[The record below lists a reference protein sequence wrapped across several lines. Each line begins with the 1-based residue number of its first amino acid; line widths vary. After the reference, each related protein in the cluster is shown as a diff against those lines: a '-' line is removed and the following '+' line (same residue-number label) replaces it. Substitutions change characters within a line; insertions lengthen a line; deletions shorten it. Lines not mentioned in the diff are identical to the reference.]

1 MLQGSPPACRGA
13 IGPTPGIGRERSPG
27 DVRGLVELTPLGLAA
42 PVAYRRGMGM
52 TDPGLGARWDATWR
66 MILRQEAN
74 VSAAVSLLV
83 VVVWVLI
90 GGSFWPRWVWFGL
103 AVPLALQVGV
113 RRGLRAPRGQQP
125 LTVHSAVSVVLALT
139 ALAVWVLMG
148 ASGAFWPVWPVLGLG
163 VALALH
169 AWIQH
174 GLPTDRERALID
186 RVDVL
191 TRTRSGA
198 VDVQAA
204 ELRRIERD
212 LHDGAQA
219 RMVSAAMNLGLAEEL
234 LDKDPQS
241 VAGLVAESRSSMLTA
256 LDELRT
262 VMRGIQP
269 PVLADRG
276 LEGAVRALALHL
288 AVPVTV
294 TGEIPGQAPPPVETA
309 VYFAVS
315 ECLANV
321 VKHSGARQ
329 AEVDLGYRDG
339 VLWAAVSDDGDG
351 GASMTAGTGLRGVA
365 LRLEVFDGRV
375 ALTSPAGGP
384 TVVRMEVPCELSSP
398 RT

>member
-1 MLQGSPPACRGA
+1 
-13 IGPTPGIGRERSPG
+13 
-27 DVRGLVELTPLGLAA
+27 
-42 PVAYRRGMGM
+42 M
-52 TDPGLGARWDATWR
+52 TDSGRAARRDATWR

-74 VSAAVSLLV
+74 VSVAVGLLMLV
-83 VVVWVLI
+83 IWALS
-90 GGSFWPRWVWFGL
+90 GGGAFWPRWVWFAL
-103 AVPLALQVGV
+103 AIPLALQAAV
-113 RRGLRAPRGQQP
+113 RRGLRAPRGQR
-125 LTVHSAVSVVLALT
+125 LLIVHSALSGVLALMM
-139 ALAVWVLMG
+139 LAIWVLAG
-148 ASGAFWPVWPVLGLG
+148 ARAPFWPVWPALGLG
-163 VALALH
+163 IVLALH
-169 AWIQH
+169 GWIRH
-174 GLPTDRERALID
+174 ALATNRERALIS

-191 TRTRSGA
+191 TRTRRGA
-198 VDVQAA
+198 LDVQAA

-219 RMVSAAMNLGLAEEL
+219 RMVSVAMNLGLAEEL

-241 VAGLVAESRSSMLTA
+241 IAELLAESRSSMITA
-256 LDELRT
+256 LDDLRT

-276 LEGAVRALALHL
+276 LEGAVRALALDL

-294 TGEIPGQAPPPVETA
+294 TSDIPGQAPPPVESA

-321 VKHSGARQ
+321 VKHSGAGR
-329 AEVDLGYRDG
+329 AGVDLGYRDG
-339 VLWAAVSDDGDG
+339 VLSVVVSDDGDG

-365 LRLEVFDGRV
+365 RRLEVFDGTI

-384 TVVRMEVPCELSSP
+384 TVVRMEVPCELSLP

>member
-1 MLQGSPPACRGA
+1 
-13 IGPTPGIGRERSPG
+13 
-27 DVRGLVELTPLGLAA
+27 
-42 PVAYRRGMGM
+42 MGV
-52 TDPGLGARWDATWR
+52 TDPGRGARWDATWR

-83 VVVWVLI
+83 LVIWVLS

-103 AVPLALQVGV
+103 AVPLALQVAV
-113 RRGLRAPRGQQP
+113 RRGLRAARGQRL
-125 LTVHSAVSVVLALT
+125 LTVHGAVSVVLAVMM
-139 ALAVWVLMG
+139 LAIWVLAG
-148 ASGAFWPVWPVLGLG
+148 ADRAFWPVWPALGLG
-163 VALALH
+163 IALALH
-169 AWIQH
+169 GWIRH
-174 GLPTDRERALID
+174 GLSADRERALID

-219 RMVSAAMNLGLAEEL
+219 RMVSVAMNLGLAEEL
-234 LDKDPQS
+234 LDKDPQL
-241 VAGLVAESRSSMLTA
+241 VAELVAESRSSMLTA

-294 TGEIPGQAPPPVETA
+294 AGEIPGQAPPPVESA

-321 VKHSGARQ
+321 VKHSGARR

-339 VLWAAVSDDGDG
+339 VLSVVVSDDGDG

>member
-1 MLQGSPPACRGA
+1 MDVTA
-13 IGPTPGIGRERSPG
+13 PGR
-27 DVRGLVELTPLGLAA
+27 
-42 PVAYRRGMGM
+42 
-52 TDPGLGARWDATWR
+52 GARWDATWR

-74 VSAAVSLLV
+74 VSAALSLLMLV
-83 VVVWVLI
+83 IWVLS

-103 AVPLALQVGV
+103 AIPLALQVGV
-113 RRGLRAPRGQQP
+113 RRGLGAPRGQRL
-125 LTVHSAVSVVLALT
+125 LTVHAAVTVVLALIMV
-139 ALAVWVLMG
+139 ASWVLAG
-148 ASGAFWPVWPVLGLG
+148 ARGFFWPVWPALGLG
-163 VALALH
+163 TVLAVH
-169 AWIQH
+169 AWIRH
-174 GLPTDRERALID
+174 GFATDRERALID
-186 RVDVL
+186 RVEVL

-198 VDVQAA
+198 LDVQAA

-219 RMVSAAMNLGLAEEL
+219 RMVSVAMNLGLAEEL
-234 LDKDPQS
+234 LDKDPQLL
-241 VAGLVAESRSSMLTA
+241 AELLAESRSSMLTA

-294 TGEIPGQAPPPVETA
+294 VSEIPGQAPPPVESA

-321 VKHSGARQ
+321 IKHSGARS
-329 AEVDLGYRDG
+329 AEVELRYRDG
-339 VLWAAVSDDGDG
+339 VLSVVVSDDGDG

-365 LRLEVFDGRV
+365 RRLEVFDGTIE
-375 ALTSPAGGP
+375 LTSPAGGP

>member
-1 MLQGSPPACRGA
+1 
-13 IGPTPGIGRERSPG
+13 
-27 DVRGLVELTPLGLAA
+27 
-42 PVAYRRGMGM
+42 
-52 TDPGLGARWDATWR
+52 
-66 MILRQEAN
+66 
-74 VSAAVSLLV
+74 
-83 VVVWVLI
+83 
-90 GGSFWPRWVWFGL
+90 VWFGL

-113 RRGLRAPRGQQP
+113 RRGLAAPRGQRL
-125 LTVHSAVSVVLALT
+125 LTVHTAVTVVLALIM
-139 ALAVWVLMG
+139 LASWVLAG
-148 ASGAFWPVWPVLGLG
+148 ARGFFWPVWPALGLG
-163 VALALH
+163 TALAVHGWIRH
-169 AWIQH
+169 AFA
-174 GLPTDRERALID
+174 TDRERALVE
-186 RVDVL
+186 RVEVL

-198 VDVQAA
+198 LDVQAA

-219 RMVSAAMNLGLAEEL
+219 RMVSVAMNLGLAEEL

-241 VAGLVAESRSSMLTA
+241 LAELLAESRSSMLTA

-294 TGEIPGQAPPPVETA
+294 ASEIPGQAPPPVESA

-321 VKHSGARQ
+321 VKHSGARS
-329 AEVDLGYRDG
+329 AEVELRYRDG
-339 VLWAAVSDDGDG
+339 VLSVVVSDDGGG

-365 LRLEVFDGRV
+365 RRLEVFDGTIE
-375 ALTSPAGGP
+375 LTSPAGGP

>member
-1 MLQGSPPACRGA
+1 M
-13 IGPTPGIGRERSPG
+13 
-27 DVRGLVELTPLGLAA
+27 DV
-42 PVAYRRGMGM
+42 
-52 TDPGLGARWDATWR
+52 TDPGRGARWDATWR

-74 VSAAVSLLV
+74 VSAALSLLMLV
-83 VVVWVLI
+83 IWVLS
-90 GGSFWPRWVWFGL
+90 GGSFWPRWVWFAL

-113 RRGLRAPRGQQP
+113 RRGLGAPPGQR
-125 LTVHSAVSVVLALT
+125 LLAVHSAVTVVLALMM
-139 ALAVWVLMG
+139 LAIWVLAG
-148 ASGAFWPVWPVLGLG
+148 ARGFFWPVWPALGLG
-163 VALALH
+163 TALAVH
-169 AWIQH
+169 GWIRH
-174 GLPTDRERALID
+174 GFATDRERALID
-186 RVDVL
+186 RVEVL

-198 VDVQAA
+198 LDVQAA

-219 RMVSAAMNLGLAEEL
+219 RMVSVAMNLGLAEEL

-241 VAGLVAESRSSMLTA
+241 LAELLAESRSSMLTA

-294 TGEIPGQAPPPVETA
+294 ASEIPGQAPPPVESA

-321 VKHSGARQ
+321 VKHSGARS
-329 AEVDLGYRDG
+329 AGVELGYRDG
-339 VLWAAVSDDGDG
+339 VLSVVVSDDGDG

-365 LRLEVFDGRV
+365 RRLEVFDGTIE
-375 ALTSPAGGP
+375 LTSPAGGP

>member
-1 MLQGSPPACRGA
+1 M
-13 IGPTPGIGRERSPG
+13 
-27 DVRGLVELTPLGLAA
+27 
-42 PVAYRRGMGM
+42 
-52 TDPGLGARWDATWR
+52 
-66 MILRQEAN
+66 
-74 VSAAVSLLV
+74 
-83 VVVWVLI
+83 
-90 GGSFWPRWVWFGL
+90 WFGL
-103 AVPLALQVGV
+103 AIPLALQVAV
-113 RRGLRAPRGQQP
+113 RRGLRAAPGQRL
-125 LTVHSAVSVVLALT
+125 LTVHSAVSVVLALMM
-139 ALAVWVLMG
+139 LAIWVLAG
-148 ASGAFWPVWPVLGLG
+148 ADRAFWPVWPALGLG
-163 VALALH
+163 IALALH
-169 AWIQH
+169 GWIRH
-174 GLPTDRERALID
+174 GLSANRERALID

-234 LDKDPQS
+234 LDKDPQL
-241 VAGLVAESRSSMLTA
+241 VAELVAESRSSMLTA

-294 TGEIPGQAPPPVETA
+294 ASEIPGQAPPPVESA

-321 VKHSGARQ
+321 VKHSGARR

-339 VLWAAVSDDGDG
+339 VMSGVVSDDGDG

-365 LRLEVFDGRV
+365 IRLEVFDGRV
-375 ALTSPAGGP
+375 TLTSPAGGP